1 MLNDGRLASL
11 TPKLTYRVNRKLEP
25 FYTGGA
31 AKLTRDGRLL
41 VCACSDEVKVGSPS
55 KLSLLMRCR

>member
-1 MLNDGRLASL
+1 MPNDGRPASSL
-11 TPKLTYRVNRKLEP
+11 TAKLTYRVNRKLEP

-41 VCACSDEVKVGSPS
+41 VCACSDEVKVGPS
-55 KLSLLMRCR
+55 KL